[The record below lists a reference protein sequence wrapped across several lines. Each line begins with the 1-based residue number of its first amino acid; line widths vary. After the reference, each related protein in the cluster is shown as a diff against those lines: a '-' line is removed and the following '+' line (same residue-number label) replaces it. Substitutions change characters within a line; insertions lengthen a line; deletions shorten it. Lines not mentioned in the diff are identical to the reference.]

1 MPDNWKQCAVLWGFN
16 LNKKITMYI
25 NNLPFPETL
34 HMAQR
39 DIYDIDTM
47 LLTPLKKQK
56 KSAKRR
62 KNAWYLLSGFEHA
75 VGITFGVLAI
85 IDAYNQRYI
94 MSGFNTGLL
103 TIGALLAFNA
113 ANSAKSYADTEQQ
126 LKTEIQNIENA
137 VNCALPE
144 QLHEIAEIVRNQNYK
159 QK

>member
-1 MPDNWKQCAVLWGFN
+1 
-16 LNKKITMYI
+16 MYI

-39 DIYDIDTM
+39 DIYDINTM

-56 KSAKRR
+56 KSAKRH

-85 IDAYNQRYI
+85 LDAYNQRYI

-103 TIGALLAFNA
+103 AIGAALAFNA
-113 ANSAKSYADTEQQ
+113 TNSGKSYANIEIQ
-126 LKTEIQNIENA
+126 LNTEIQNIKTA
-137 VNCALPE
+137 INCALPE
-144 QLHEIAEIVRNQNYK
+144 ELHEIAEIVRNQNYK